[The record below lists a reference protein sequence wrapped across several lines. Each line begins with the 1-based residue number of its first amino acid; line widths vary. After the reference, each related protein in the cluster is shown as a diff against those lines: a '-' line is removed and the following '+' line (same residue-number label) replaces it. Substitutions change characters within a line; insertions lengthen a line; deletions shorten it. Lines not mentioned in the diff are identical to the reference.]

1 METTPAPEK
10 SRRSPPYHETARVPP
25 LTVIKL
31 CEVTKSHRHGPNEV
45 RALRGLTAQI
55 EAGSFTFIVGPS
67 GSGKSTLLYL
77 IGALDEPSS
86 GEIIVDERPLSR
98 LTTGQRDRYRRNDVG
113 FIFQNF
119 NLLSNLTAVENAL
132 VPFLPAG
139 ITAEMRRRAVELLTQ
154 VGLKNRL
161 DHRPNELSGGE
172 QQRVAI
178 VRAVMKK
185 PKIVLADEPTGELD
199 SATGA
204 EVFGH
209 LRRLHEE
216 QSTTVLVVTHDQRYI
231 TPGDN
236 VLRLQDGTLA
246 NGV

>member
-1 METTPAPEK
+1 MIEL
-10 SRRSPPYHETARVPP
+10 R
-25 LTVIKL
+25 
-31 CEVTKSHRHGPNEV
+31 EVTKNHRHGANDV
-45 RALRGLTAQI
+45 RALRGISAEI

-77 IGALDEPSS
+77 IGSLDEPSS
-86 GEIIVDERPLSR
+86 GEIVVGGRPLSR
-98 LTTGQRDRYRRNDVG
+98 LTTAQRDKYRREDVG

-119 NLLSNLTAVENAL
+119 NLLSNLNAVENAL

-139 ITAEMRRRAVELLTQ
+139 ISGDLRRRAVELLTQ
-154 VGLKNRL
+154 VGLANRL
-161 DHRPNELSGGE
+161 DHKPNELSGGE

-178 VRAVMKK
+178 ARAVLKR
-185 PKIVLADEPTGELD
+185 PKLVLADEPTGELD

-216 QSTTVLVVTHDQRYI
+216 QRTTVLVVTHDQRYI
-231 TPGDN
+231 TPADN
-236 VLRLQDGTLA
+236 VLRLQDGAL
-246 NGV
+246 VERV

>member
-1 METTPAPEK
+1 M
-10 SRRSPPYHETARVPP
+10 
-25 LTVIKL
+25 IKL

-45 RALRGLTAQI
+45 RALRGI
-55 EAGSFTFIVGPS
+55 SGEIDAGTFTFIVGPS

-77 IGALDEPSS
+77 MGSLDEPTS
-86 GEIIVDERPLSR
+86 GEIVVDGRPLSKFS
-98 LTTGQRDRYRRNDVG
+98 TAQRDKYRRDDVG

-119 NLLSNLTAVENAL
+119 NLLSNLNAVENAL
-132 VPFLPAG
+132 VPYLPAG
-139 ITAEMRRRAVELLTQ
+139 ISGDLRRRAVDLLTQ
-154 VGLKNRL
+154 VGLGSRL

-178 VRAVMKK
+178 VRAVLKR
-185 PKIVLADEPTGELD
+185 PKLVLADEPTGELD

-216 QSTTVLVVTHDQRYI
+216 QQTTVLVVTHDQRYI

-236 VLRLQDGTLA
+236 VLRLQDGTLV

>member
-1 METTPAPEK
+1 MPMIELA
-10 SRRSPPYHETARVPP
+10 
-25 LTVIKL
+25 
-31 CEVTKSHRHGPNEV
+31 EVTKSHRHGHNEV
-45 RALRGLTAQI
+45 RALRGISARI
-55 EAGSFTFIVGPS
+55 DRGSFTFIVGPS

-77 IGALDEPSS
+77 IGSLDEPTS
-86 GEIIVDERPLSR
+86 GDIIVDGRSLSR
-98 LTTGQRDRYRRNDVG
+98 LSTAQRDKYRRDDVG

-132 VPFLPAG
+132 VPYLPAG
-139 ITAEMRRRAVELLTQ
+139 VSGELRRRAIELFKQ
-154 VGLKNRL
+154 VGLANRL

-178 VRAVMKK
+178 VRAVLKR
-185 PKIVLADEPTGELD
+185 PKLVLADEPTGELD

-216 QSTTVLVVTHDQRYI
+216 QRTTVLVVTHDQRYI

-236 VLRLQDGTLA
+236 VLRLQDGALA